1 MLQIIDEWHR
11 EYFPPVQNFDS
22 EDDNAENSYISSASE
37 DEESNETLLEKKLQH
52 LISNDNQNNT
62 FSMNVVNENLDNFDL
77 NITEKMDNSCSC
89 RMECMSK
96 FSFHEIHD
104 HICSMRELS
113 KEERDMYIMGKIKS
127 RSTGSVSSRHDAK
140 RQRYEYSFDDREVCK
155 DAFLFLHD
163 IGEKYLKNLVK
174 HMKTNGI
181 RPRTHGNSGKKPNNA
196 LSFEEIKFVVQFIK
210 RYSEDNGLPMPA
222 APRGRDTEPPTFLP
236 CSTSKRDIHDMK
248 LVRKSLSVRLSYPLS
263 IPFGLRV
270 YLTFKL
276 PRPDL
281 MYATHVSAIGN
292 TF

>member
-22 EDDNAENSYISSASE
+22 EDDKGENSVISSASE
-37 DEESNETLLEKKLQH
+37 DEESNETLLDKKLQQ
-52 LISNDNQNNT
+52 LISNDKQNNT

-163 IGEKYLKNLVK
+163 IGEKYLKNIVK

-181 RPRTHGNSGKKPNNA
+181 RPRTHGTPQCIV
-196 LSFEEIKFVVQFIK
+196 L
-210 RYSEDNGLPMPA
+210 
-222 APRGRDTEPPTFLP
+222 
-236 CSTSKRDIHDMK
+236 
-248 LVRKSLSVRLSYPLS
+248 
-263 IPFGLRV
+263 
-270 YLTFKL
+270 
-276 PRPDL
+276 
-281 MYATHVSAIGN
+281 
-292 TF
+292 